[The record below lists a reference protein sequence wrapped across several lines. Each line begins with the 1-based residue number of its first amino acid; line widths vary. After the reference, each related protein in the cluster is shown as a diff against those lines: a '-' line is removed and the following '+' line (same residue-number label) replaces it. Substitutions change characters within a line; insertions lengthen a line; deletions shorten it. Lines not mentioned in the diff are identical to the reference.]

1 MMNNSMR
8 ISLIS
13 PHPVVM
19 MNTSFPRTDSWIW
32 TDVSP
37 LLNLPRIAAPSD
49 TPRRLQID
57 LVRVGWEE
65 PPRITRLRIV
75 ATTKWFD
82 FRFKTFELIKT
93 LAPNPSVRWPGMKSS
108 ISGLKC

>member
-1 MMNNSMR
+1 MMNSSMR

-13 PHPVVM
+13 PHPVVI

-37 LLNLPRIAAPSD
+37 LLNLPRMAAPSD

-82 FRFKTFELIKT
+82 FRFKRL
-93 LAPNPSVRWPGMKSS
+93 N
-108 ISGLKC
+108 

>member
-1 MMNNSMR
+1 MMNNSIS

-13 PHPVVM
+13 PQPVVM
-19 MNTSFPRTDSWIW
+19 MKTSFPRTDSWIC

-37 LLNLPRIAAPSD
+37 LLNLSRMAAPSE

-75 ATTKWFD
+75 AARCLIFD
-82 FRFKTFELIKT
+82 KYF
-93 LAPNPSVRWPGMKSS
+93 
-108 ISGLKC
+108 

>member
-1 MMNNSMR
+1 MMKSSMR

-19 MNTSFPRTDSWIW
+19 MKTSFPRTLSWTW

-37 LLNLPRIAAPSD
+37 LLNLPRMAAPSE

-57 LVRVGWEE
+57 LVRVGWDD
-65 PPRITRLRIV
+65 PPRITRLRIF
-75 ATTKWFD
+75 ATRRRFD
-82 FRFKTFELIKT
+82 
-93 LAPNPSVRWPGMKSS
+93 V
-108 ISGLKC
+108 